1 MTGLVR
7 LEDTRTYFLGWYFDN
22 GVFYDGRMKTLA
34 AHGVS
39 AHSAPLGT
47 LARKSK
53 REGAVRARDEE
64 RRDKTIAAT
73 KGCDIRKYL
82 KTS

>member
-7 LEDTRTYFLGWYFDN
+7 LEDARTYFLGWYFDN
-22 GVFYDGRMKTLA
+22 GVFYDGRAKTLA

-39 AHSAPLGT
+39 AHCAPLGT
-47 LARKSK
+47 LARNSK
-53 REGAVRARDEE
+53 REGAKRARDEE
-64 RRDKTIAAT
+64 RKSKAIAAT
-73 KGCDIRKYL
+73 KDCDIRKYI